1 MRALLVILGA
11 TAALAPQQK
20 EPPPLPGWLSDVPS
34 GFAEAKKTGKPLL
47 VVFR

>member
-1 MRALLVILGA
+1 MRTLFVLALALL
-11 TAALAPQQK
+11 PQQE
-20 EPPPLPGWLSDVPS
+20 EPAPIPGWHSDLPS